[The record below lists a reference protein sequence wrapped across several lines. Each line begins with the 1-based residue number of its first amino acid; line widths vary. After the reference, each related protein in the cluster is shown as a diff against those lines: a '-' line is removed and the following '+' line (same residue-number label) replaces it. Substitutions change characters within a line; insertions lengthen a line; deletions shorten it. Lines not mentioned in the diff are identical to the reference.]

1 MDRLKDGFIM
11 DLKSRCSFSQIASKY
26 LELTKRGNSYWARC
40 PFHYE
45 KTPSFAIDEYEGFYH
60 CFGCGESGDIVQFVR
75 KMENLSFMEAVEFLA
90 NAVGMEVEYD
100 KNVDA
105 KAIAE
110 KNKEKK
116 EVLKVLNDAKEFY
129 KRQIYQKTAV
139 KAQNYLR
146 DRKINRASLENF
158 EIGYSPN
165 FKAIVREL
173 NEQGYDNQIMVTAGI
188 AAQKDDKVYDA
199 IAERLVFPI
208 YNNFSEVIGFSG
220 RILDSN
226 LDVPK
231 YKNTRQ
237 TVVFD
242 KSRAIFGLKQV
253 LDAKREQ
260 RFNSLILA
268 EGQIDVIMLHQ
279 FGFQNAVATQGTAL
293 TEQHAALLKK
303 ICDNI
308 LVCYDGDNAGQK
320 ATFRAL
326 DILSKAG
333 LSVKVITIPSGQDP
347 DEFLKKNGKEAFQK
361 LIDDAE
367 ELMDYKLRSIAHSY
381 NMNSNDQRTKFLK
394 QAIDLI
400 RELPSLAEADVYVRP
415 IAKYANVSENVV
427 RESLTS
433 TMSTLKKEKKV
444 SQEELK
450 QFTENFADANQKA
463 DKIILA
469 SMIHKKGYVTYDQ
482 PLAFINTN
490 YQRLY
495 QLIIK
500 ERDANAEFKISE
512 LFDHFDFEQDKDIA
526 ELLNYPFS
534 KNEEKDKQ
542 EYLNSLNLNRIR
554 ALEIEMKDLE
564 TLYKNA
570 TDLSKRTEFLM
581 KIGEIS
587 KELTRLKTA
596 FIN

>member
-26 LELTKRGNSYWARC
+26 LELTPKGRNYWARC

-45 KTPSFAIDEYEGFYH
+45 KTPSFSIDEYEGFYH
-60 CFGCGESGDIVQFVR
+60 CFGCGESGDLIQFIR
-75 KMENLSFMEAVEFLA
+75 KMENLSFMEAVEYLA
-90 NAVGMEVEYD
+90 KMVGIEVEYD
-100 KNVDA
+100 KSVDA

-110 KNKEKK
+110 KNREKK
-116 EVLKVLNDAKEFY
+116 EVLKALNDAKEFY
-129 KRQIYQKTAV
+129 KKQIYAKTSI

-165 FKAIVREL
+165 FQAVVHNLKEL
-173 NEQGYDNQIMVTAGI
+173 GYDIQTLVNAGI
-188 AAQKDDKVYDA
+188 VSKKDEKIYDA
-199 IAERLVFPI
+199 VAERLIFPI
-208 YNNFSEVIGFSG
+208 YNNYCEVIGFSG
-220 RILDSN
+220 RILDKD

-253 LDAKREQ
+253 IEAKREQ
-260 RFNSLILA
+260 RFNTLILA

-293 TEQHAALLKK
+293 TDQHAIMLKK
-303 ICDNI
+303 ICDNV

-326 DILSKAG
+326 DILQNAG
-333 LSVKVITIPSGQDP
+333 LSIKVITIPNGQDP
-347 DEFLKKNGKEAFQK
+347 DEFLKKNGKEAFEK
-361 LIDDAE
+361 LIENAE
-367 ELMDYKLRSIAHSY
+367 ELMDYKLRITAQSFD
-381 NMNSNDQRTKFLK
+381 MTSNDQRTKFLK
-394 QAIDLI
+394 KAIGI
-400 RELPSLAEADVYVRP
+400 VCELSSLALADVYVRP
-415 IAKYANVSENVV
+415 IAKYANVTENVV
-427 RESLTS
+427 RESLTAQ
-433 TMSTLKKEKKV
+433 MSTLKKEKKV
-444 SQEELK
+444 SDEKFKHFSQ
-450 QFTENFADANQKA
+450 NFVDANQKA

-469 SMIHKKGYVTYDQ
+469 SMIHKKPFVTYSQ
-482 PLAFINTN
+482 PLEFVSTN

-495 QLIIK
+495 KWLLTK
-500 ERDANAEFKISE
+500 HESNTEFRISE
-512 LFDHFDFEQDKDIA
+512 LYDYFDLENDKDIA
-526 ELLNYPFS
+526 ELINYKFS
-534 KNEEKDKQ
+534 NSEEKDKK
-542 EYLNSLNLNRIR
+542 EYLNSLNLNKIR
-554 ALEIEMKDLE
+554 TLEVEIKDLE

-570 TDLSKRTEFLM
+570 NELSKRTEFLTR
-581 KIGEIS
+581 ISNLS
-587 KELTRLKTA
+587 KELTVLKST

>member
-1 MDRLKDGFIM
+1 MDRLKDGFIV

-90 NAVGMEVEYD
+90 NSVGMEVEYSQ
-100 KNVDA
+100 NVDA

-116 EVLKVLNDAKEFY
+116 EALKVLNDAKEFY
-129 KRQIYQKTAV
+129 KKQIYKKTAI

-158 EIGYSPN
+158 EIGYSPD
-165 FKAIVREL
+165 FKAVVREL
-173 NEQGYDNQIMVTAGI
+173 KELGYKEDALVNAGV
-188 AAQKDDKVYDA
+188 ASTKDDKIYDA

-208 YNNFSEVIGFSG
+208 YNNFSEVVGFSG
-220 RILDSN
+220 RILDSR

-293 TEQHAALLKK
+293 TEQHAVLLKK

-308 LVCYDGDNAGQK
+308 LVCYDGDSAGQK

-326 DILSKAG
+326 DILTNAG
-333 LSVKVITIPSGQDP
+333 LNVKVITIPNGQDP
-347 DEFLKKNGKEAFQK
+347 DEFLKKSGKEAFQK
-361 LIDDAE
+361 LIDSAE
-367 ELMDYKLRSIAHSY
+367 ELMDYKLRVIAQSFD
-381 NMNSNDQRTKFLK
+381 MSSNDQRKNFLK
-394 QAIDLI
+394 QAIELI
-400 RELPSLAEADVYVRP
+400 KGLSTLAEADVYVRP
-415 IAKYANVSENVV
+415 IAKFANVSENVV
-427 RESLTS
+427 RESLTA

-444 SQEELK
+444 ADELK
-450 QFTENFADANQKA
+450 QFAQNFVDANQKA

-469 SMIHKKGYVTYDQ
+469 SMVQKKGYVNYEQ
-482 PLAFINTN
+482 QLAFVNKN

-495 QLIIK
+495 QWLLK
-500 ERDANAEFKISE
+500 KHEANTEFRISE
-512 LFDHFDFEQDKDIA
+512 LYDLFDMEVDTDIA
-526 ELLNYPFS
+526 QLLNYDFS
-534 KNEEKDKQ
+534 KDEEKDKR
-542 EYLNSLNLNRIR
+542 EYLSSLKLNRIR
-554 ALEIEMKDLE
+554 ALEIEIEDLE

-570 TDLSKRTEFLM
+570 TDLSKRTELLM
-581 KIGEIS
+581 KIGNSS
-587 KELTRLKTA
+587 KELTRLKTT
-596 FIN
+596 FID